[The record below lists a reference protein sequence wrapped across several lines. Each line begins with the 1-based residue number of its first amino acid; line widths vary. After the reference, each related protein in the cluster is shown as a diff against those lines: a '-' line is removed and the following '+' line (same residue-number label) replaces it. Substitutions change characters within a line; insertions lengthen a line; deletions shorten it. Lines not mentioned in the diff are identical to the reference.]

1 MRRKVVTARG
11 RPSGEHHS
19 YADIRVLEYLAWIS
33 VKHRVD
39 SGKLFN
45 GLIDASNHEESACGK
60 LSVICRTKTQDHVI
74 FLIRKGQEVV
84 AQVSVSHQIL
94 AKTNPLKDFAS
105 ELLSAR
111 DSAQESRSKHYRIKD
126 LKPGMKQV
134 DIKAKVLEVSQPRII
149 TTRAGSYASVANALI
164 SDETGNIHVP
174 LWNKQIEEFSVGDSV
189 QVERASVT
197 VFRGSLQLKIGRSGK
212 IKRTR

>member
-1 MRRKVVTARG
+1 MRRKVVAARG

-19 YADIRVLEYLAWIS
+19 YADIRILEYLAWIS
-33 VKHRVD
+33 VKHGVD
-39 SGKLFN
+39 SEKLFN
-45 GLIDASNHEESACGK
+45 GLINASNHEESTCGK
-60 LSVICRTKTQDHVI
+60 LSVICRTKTQDHTI

-94 AKTNPLKDFAS
+94 AKTNPLRDFES

-111 DSAQESRSKHYRIKD
+111 NSSKKSRSTHYRIKD
-126 LKPGMKQV
+126 LKPGMRQV
-134 DIKAKVLEVSQPRII
+134 DIRAKVLEVSQPRLI

-164 SDETGNIHVP
+164 TDETGNIRVP
-174 LWNKQIEEFSVGDSV
+174 LWNKQIEEISAGDSV
-189 QVERASVT
+189 QVESACVT
-197 VFRGSLQLKIGRSGK
+197 VFRGALQLKIGRSGK